1 MASSMSRF
9 SIVLLCATL
18 SLVALV
24 SVARPGPVH
33 AAYVKLAYDAS
44 LQETPQDAGL
54 SLAVLPAGVVVT
66 ITGEPVEGFYPVM
79 AGGQSGW
86 IPGEALALDPA
97 VQDTPAEPA
106 AETLQPEPIVQE
118 MPASDPVQEAGAIED
133 PAQAAPAPES
143 PAPNEPVAEEVAP
156 VAEEPMPV
164 ELDPETTYPAE
175 PVAEATP
182 IAEPLLVEPAP
193 AEPVDAEPVPA
204 APADPN
210 PAATATVVETATMTS
225 NLEPNAP
232 PVDVPDPGPTG
243 PAAVAVEAAILAG
256 PGPEYGVLGV
266 AAPGTLV
273 EQTGHAVGGY
283 VTVRYVDVTG
293 WVSLDHLGPPPAVAS
308 S

>member
-1 MASSMSRF
+1 
-9 SIVLLCATL
+9 
-18 SLVALV
+18 
-24 SVARPGPVH
+24 
-33 AAYVKLAYDAS
+33 
-44 LQETPQDAGL
+44 
-54 SLAVLPAGVVVT
+54 VVVT

-133 PAQAAPAPES
+133 PAQAAPAAES

-175 PVAEATP
+175 PVADATP
-182 IAEPLLVEPAP
+182 IAEPLPVAPAP
-193 AEPVDAEPVPA
+193 ADPVAAEPVPA

-210 PAATATVVETATMTS
+210 PAEPVTVVETATMTS

-232 PVDVPDPGPTG
+232 PVDVPDLLPWRRQFWQGPVLSTECLG
-243 PAAVAVEAAILAG
+243 WQRLARSLSKRAMPSG
-256 PGPEYGVLGV
+256 
-266 AAPGTLV
+266 ATLRCDMW
-273 EQTGHAVGGY
+273 T
-283 VTVRYVDVTG
+283 
-293 WVSLDHLGPPPAVAS
+293 
-308 S
+308 